1 MGYLLDGRWKDGWCD
16 TGRAGG
22 DFVRP
27 HGVSSWAVP
36 KDCNRMPRQSLE
48 VENLFLRRE
57 LALYRERGV
66 EAESALASRRGYLA
80 GLVLP
85 AL

>member
-22 DFVRP
+22 DFMRP
-27 HGVSSWAVP
+27 HGMSSWAVP
-36 KDCNRMPRQSLE
+36 KDSIECLGDPLE
-48 VENLFLRRE
+48 AENLFLRRE

-66 EAESALASRRGYLA
+66 KPKAR
-80 GLVLP
+80 
-85 AL
+85 